1 MLQIDIHR
9 KNYGGKNVLREIK
22 FTLESG
28 TFLSIIGPS
37 GCGKTTLL
45 KLIACLDKDFEGS
58 IKMEGDSIGMM
69 FQEPHLLPWLTVR
82 ENIAVVDK
90 TGDFEEIRKLLRMVG
105 LEHTL
110 DLYPKNLSG
119 GMARRVSLVRAFI
132 NRPKLILLDEPFV
145 SLDRPTARALQ
156 NDLML
161 FCKSFNPAVILV
173 THDLEEAIA
182 LSQKILFLGGDV
194 TENIMTH
201 VNNNSRF
208 EILSPLQTEMVKENI
223 LSLHPTIL
231 EGKL

>member
-1 MLQIDIHR
+1 MLNIDIR
-9 KNYGGKNVLREIK
+9 SKKYSEKNILQNIQFSLKE
-22 FTLESG
+22 G

-45 KLIACLDKDFEGS
+45 KLISSLDIDFEGS
-58 IKMEGDSIGMM
+58 INMDAKSIGMM
-69 FQEPHLLPWLTVR
+69 FQEPRLLPWLTVR
-82 ENIAVVDK
+82 ENIAVVK
-90 TGDFEEIRKLLRMVG
+90 KIAAPEAIKELLRMVG

-110 DLYPKNLSG
+110 DMYPKNLSG

-145 SLDRPTARALQ
+145 SLDKPTSLALQ

-173 THDLEEAIA
+173 THDLDEAIA
-182 LSQKILFLGGDV
+182 LSQKILFLGGEV
-194 TENIMTH
+194 TEEVMTH
-201 VNNNSRF
+201 VNDHNGF
-208 EILSPLQTEMVKENI
+208 ETLEPSQVQMIKENL
-223 LSLHPTIL
+223 LSLYPNIL

>member
-9 KNYGGKNVLREIK
+9 KNYGDKDVLKEIK
-22 FTLESG
+22 FSLEAG

-45 KLIACLDKDFEGS
+45 KLIASLDKDFEGS

-194 TENIMTH
+194 TGNIMTH

-208 EILSPLQTEMVKENI
+208 DIMSPLQTEMVKESI